1 MVEGRVEAAND
12 TGIKIDG
19 KWVNRSRFQ
28 PVTLPDAGATVRV
41 DVDGKGYIKALEVLD
56 QSAQPA
62 AGARQ
67 QTITRLAVL
76 KAAATFAASREEA
89 KSSDV
94 LAIAQRWLA
103 WVEESVH
110 NS

>member
-1 MVEGRVEAAND
+1 MLEGRVEASNE
-12 TGIKIDG
+12 TGIKLNG
-19 KWVNRSRFQ
+19 GWVNRSRFR
-28 PVTLPDAGATVRV
+28 PVALPDAGATVRV
-41 DVDGKGYIKALEVLD
+41 DVDDKGYIKALEVLD

-62 AGARQ
+62 AGARE

-94 LAIAQRWLA
+94 LAIAQRWLE
-103 WVEESVH
+103 WVERGVS
-110 NS
+110 